1 VQHGGVKNMSAST
14 LESKRKIQNDVNKVT
29 RSIYGAVFLIV
40 VTTSGVSLIG
50 FTYSEFVVFAK
61 D

>member
-1 VQHGGVKNMSAST
+1 MSAST